1 MYILADLKLDDGQS
15 VAVLTVPPKEFKT
28 GSRGF
33 FGSTKA
39 EINGKRYQIQ
49 IQVVEIGSKNTPDHA
64 DLVLQF
70 IVMSRIDL
78 HFMEEKCTSL
88 PI

>member
-15 VAVLTVPPKEFKT
+15 IAVLTVPPKEFKT

-49 IQVVEIGSKNTPDHA
+49 IQVVEIGSKTNPEA
-64 DLVLQF
+64 KE
-70 IVMSRIDL
+70 SAS
-78 HFMEEKCTSL
+78 KS
-88 PI
+88 